1 MSSLPGRRPGP
12 APRGLVAD
20 IGGTRARFAL
30 VDGAGQLSAP
40 VEYELAAHAEPLAAI
55 RAYLSGQGE
64 PRLDDAVLA
73 IAAPVG
79 DGEVVR
85 LTNADWTFDRAA
97 LQAAL
102 GLRELRLI
110 NDFAALA
117 LALPVLAEAELR
129 QIGGGAARPGAPKAL
144 LGPGTGL
151 GVSGL
156 LASGGKWL
164 PLAGEGGHVTLAA
177 ADEREAAILALA
189 RREHAHVS
197 AERLV
202 SGSGLPLL
210 HRLVAQV
217 DGRSGAASYALD
229 TPAIVAGALAGDAS
243 CRATIDVF
251 CGFLGSLAG
260 NLVLTLG
267 AQGGLYLGG
276 GIVPRLRE
284 LVDASPFRLR
294 FEAKGRCKDFLA
306 DVPAYVILA
315 TSPALR
321 GAAQMLPRP

>member
-1 MSSLPGRRPGP
+1 MSSLPSRRSGS

-30 VDGAGQLSAP
+30 VDGAGRLGAP

-55 RAYLSGQGE
+55 RAYLSGQGD

-73 IAAPVG
+73 IAAPIG

-117 LALPVLAEAELR
+117 LALPVLADAELR
-129 QIGGGAARPGAPKAL
+129 QLGGGAARPGAPKAL

-210 HRLVAQV
+210 HRLVVRV
-217 DGRSGAASYALD
+217 DGRAATDALD

-251 CGFLGSLAG
+251 CGFLGSVAG

-294 FEAKGRCKDFLA
+294 FEAKGRYKDFLA

>member
-1 MSSLPGRRPGP
+1 MTEVAGRRAAA

-30 VDGAGQLSAP
+30 VDASGALTPA
-40 VEYELAAHAEPLAAI
+40 VEYALAAFPDPLTAI
-55 RAYLSGQGE
+55 RSYLQTQGD
-64 PRLDDAVLA
+64 PALTDAVLA

-79 DGEVVR
+79 DGEVVP
-85 LTNADWTFDRAA
+85 LTNAHWVFDRAA
-97 LQAAL
+97 LMAAL
-102 GLRELRLI
+102 GLDTLRLI
-110 NDFAALA
+110 NDFTALA
-117 LALPVLAEAELR
+117 LALPVLDASELR
-129 QIGGGAARPGAPKAL
+129 QLGGGPAHPDAPKAL

-156 LASGGKWL
+156 LPAAGQWL

-210 HRLVAQV
+210 HRLVNDV
-217 DGRSGAASYALD
+217 DGRAAALLD
-229 TPAIVAGALAGDAS
+229 TPAIVAGALAGEAD
-243 CRATIDVF
+243 CRATIAVF
-251 CGFLGSLAG
+251 CALLGNVAG

-267 AQGGLYLGG
+267 ARGGLYLGG

-284 LVDASPFRLR
+284 LVDASPFRHR
-294 FEAKGRCKDFLA
+294 FEAKGRFKDFLK

>member
-1 MSSLPGRRPGP
+1 MTERSGRRRGP
-12 APRGLVAD
+12 APSALVAD
-20 IGGTRARFAL
+20 IGGTRARLAL
-30 VDGAGQLSAP
+30 VDSGGEMTPA
-40 VEYELAAHAEPLAAI
+40 VEFELASFADPLAAI
-55 RAYLSGQGE
+55 RSFLHEQGN
-64 PRLDDAVLA
+64 PVLCDAVLA

-79 DGEVVR
+79 DGEVVS
-85 LTNADWTFDRAA
+85 LTNGRWIFDRAA

-110 NDFAALA
+110 NDFTALA
-117 LALPVLAEAELR
+117 LALPVLDEAELR
-129 QIGGGAARPGAPKAL
+129 QLGGGLARPDAPKAL

-156 LASGGKWL
+156 VPGAGMCV

-189 RREHAHVS
+189 RREYSHVS

-202 SGSGLPLL
+202 SGGGLPLL
-210 HRLVAQV
+210 HRLVNTV
-217 DGRSGAASYALD
+217 DGRAANPLE
-229 TPAIVAGALAGDAS
+229 TPDIVAGALAGQAD
-243 CRATIDVF
+243 CRATVDVF
-251 CGFLGSLAG
+251 CAFLGSVAG

-267 AQGGLYLGG
+267 ARGGLYLGG

-294 FEAKGRCKDFLA
+294 FEGKGRFKDFLA

-315 TSPALR
+315 TSPGLR
-321 GAAQMLPRP
+321 GAAQMLPQR

>member
-1 MSSLPGRRPGP
+1 MTERSGRHPGT
-12 APRGLVAD
+12 APQALVAD

-30 VDGAGQLSAP
+30 VDGAGQLSPP
-40 VEYELAAHAEPLAAI
+40 VEFELASFADPLAAI
-55 RAYLSGQGE
+55 RAYLSGQGN
-64 PRLDDAVLA
+64 PRLGDAVLA

-79 DGEVVR
+79 DGQVVS
-85 LTNADWTFDRAA
+85 LTNASWIFDRVA
-97 LQAAL
+97 LKAAL
-102 GLRELRLI
+102 GLRELQLI
-110 NDFAALA
+110 NDFTALA
-117 LALPVLAEAELR
+117 LALPVLGEAELR
-129 QIGGGAARPGAPKAL
+129 QLGGGSGDPGAPKAL

-156 LASGGKWL
+156 IPAAGKWT

-189 RREHAHVS
+189 RREYAHVS

-210 HRLVAQV
+210 HRLVNAV
-217 DGRSGAASYALD
+217 DGRAANPLAA
-229 TPAIVAGALAGDAS
+229 PEIVAGALAGDAS

-251 CGFLGSLAG
+251 CAFLGSVAG
-260 NLVLTLG
+260 NLALTLG
-267 AQGGLYLGG
+267 ARGGLYLGG
-276 GIVPRLRE
+276 GVVPRLRE
-284 LVDASPFRLR
+284 LVDASPFRHR
-294 FEAKGRCKDFLA
+294 FEAKGRFKDFLK

>member
-1 MSSLPGRRPGP
+1 MTERPGRRPRP
-12 APRGLVAD
+12 APRALVAD

-30 VDGAGQLSAP
+30 VDAGGELTPA
-40 VEYELAAHAEPLAAI
+40 VEYALASFADPLTAI
-55 RAYLSGQGE
+55 RTYLADQGNPALCE
-64 PRLDDAVLA
+64 GVLA

-79 DGEVVR
+79 DGERVS
-85 LTNADWTFDRAA
+85 LTNAHWTFDRAE
-97 LQAAL
+97 LRAAL

-110 NDFAALA
+110 NDFTALA
-117 LALPVLAEAELR
+117 LALPVLDQAELR
-129 QIGGGAARPGAPKAL
+129 QLGGGVAHPVAPKAL
-144 LGPGTGL
+144 IGPGTGL

-156 LASGGKWL
+156 LPVAGQWL

-189 RREHAHVS
+189 RREHSHVS

-210 HRLVAQV
+210 HRLVNSV
-217 DGRSGAASYALD
+217 DGRAANALEA
-229 TPAIVAGALAGDAS
+229 PAIVAGALAGQAD

-251 CGFLGSLAG
+251 CAFLGSLAG
-260 NLVLTLG
+260 DLVLTLG
-267 AQGGLYLGG
+267 ARGGLYLGG
-276 GIVPRLRE
+276 GVVPRLRE

-294 FEAKGRCKDFLA
+294 FESKGRFKDFLA